1 MNNPTRFPHIGRRG
15 VLAVA
20 GGGLLASPAMARAQG
35 RSFGVAL
42 VIGNSKYQ
50 WEAALP
56 NVRRDASDVAK
67 RFRDVGLQ
75 TELVEDASRESMT
88 RAFAA
93 FQSACRGANFAA
105 FYYAGHGATWVNK
118 AYFVPVDTDLSTPST
133 VQNLVP
139 FFATNPMM
147 KEARNKL
154 YVFDSCRNN
163 PADGWRQLQAER
175 TAVISRDMASAGQV
189 RNWLALSST
198 SPGRVA
204 LDGPAGQNS
213 PFTAALLRHLTDA
226 SVDLQSLSSRLR
238 RDVLIATQG
247 RQVMW
252 DSNAFDAPF
261 AIGGNPRPGPAASG
275 GDPSRIIELPNAYAH
290 ARDNNLPLP
299 SGLIAWRPAG
309 TSPDSWKAGSF
320 KLERKSAIGVIPML
334 LVVLAVEGSNTAK
347 VIVANRGAFN
357 EKKNV
362 LEEGAIWRL
371 IDAKVSGNR
380 LEYAP
385 RIDEEQFIF
394 DWRDANSGSF
404 TSVRYKVGG
413 GPQSSP
419 SSPFTRLDG

>member
-1 MNNPTRFPHIGRRG
+1 MTKSSPLGRRS
-15 VLAVA
+15 VLALA
-20 GGGLLASPAMARAQG
+20 GGGLLASPAVVRAQG
-35 RSFGVAL
+35 RSSGVAL

-56 NVRRDASDVAK
+56 NVRRDVADVAR
-67 RFRDVGLQ
+67 RFRDLGLQ
-75 TELVEDASRESMT
+75 TELVEDANRDALH

-105 FYYAGHGATWVNK
+105 FYYAGHGATWGRD
-118 AYFVPVDTDLSTPST
+118 AYFVPVDADLSTPST
-133 VQNLVP
+133 VQTLVP
-139 FFATNPMM
+139 FSAINPMI

-163 PADGWRQLQAER
+163 PADGWRQVQAER
-175 TAVISRDMASAGQV
+175 AAIITRDMASGG
-189 RNWLALSST
+189 RNFLTLSST

-213 PFTAALLRHLTDA
+213 PFAAAFLRHLTDP
-226 SVDLQSLSSRLR
+226 SVDLQSLPSRLR
-238 RDVLIATQG
+238 RDVLVATQG
-247 RQVMW
+247 RQVLW
-252 DSNAFDAPF
+252 DRNAFDAPF
-261 AIGGNPRPGPAASG
+261 AIGGNPRPGPSAAS
-275 GDPSRIIELPNAYAH
+275 GDPSRIIELPNAYAY
-290 ARDNNLPLP
+290 ARENNLPLP

-320 KLERKSAIGVIPML
+320 RLERKSPLGAIPML
-334 LVVLAVEGSNTAK
+334 LIVLAVEGSNTAK
-347 VIVANRGAFN
+347 VIVANRGQFN

-371 IDAKVSGNR
+371 IDAKVSGSV

-385 RIDEEQFIF
+385 RIDEERFMF
-394 DWRDANSGSF
+394 NWRDSNSGSF
-404 TSVRYKVGG
+404 TSVRYNAGGTGQAG